1 MLIVVMLSV
10 VGLSGDVLSNTQ
22 LGFFKIY
29 ATKPVSKDCEV
40 SKSAFIFSTQASVVI
55 ELLEFFEFSPHQSS
69 KTHPSSILPTGN
81 HDTHHND
88 IQHNDAQHNNR

>member
-1 MLIVVMLSV
+1 MLSVIMLIVIMLIVVMLSV

-22 LGFFKIY
+22 LGFFKKW

-40 SKSAFIFSTQASVVI
+40 SKSAFILASVVI

-69 KTHPSSILPTGN
+69 KTHPNSILPTGN
-81 HDTHHND
+81 HNTQHND
-88 IQHNDAQHNNR
+88 I